1 MQSSTSSAAAETT
14 DLRRRALSF
23 VLLMGLVSL
32 LADMVYEG
40 GRSISGP
47 YLALLGASGTMVGL
61 VAGAGE
67 LIAYGLRL
75 VFGYLSDRTRRYW
88 AFTIAGY
95 ATTALVV
102 PALALAGSWQ
112 VAVVLLTLERMSKAL
127 RTPAKDT
134 LLSYAT
140 RSIGYGKGFGLHEAL
155 DQIGAIA
162 APLALAAVLA
172 WRGDYQLA
180 FGLLLIPGALTILA
194 LLAARARFPQ
204 PADLA
209 GATPPLTSQGFTGDF
224 WLYLVAVGWIAAGFV
239 DFPLI
244 AFHLE
249 RTAVVSAA
257 WIPALYAMAMAV
269 DAGAAL
275 LFGALFDRIGY
286 AALLLAGSLALA
298 FAPLVFLGGPALVAL
313 GMVLW
318 GIGLGAQ
325 ESILRAAVAR
335 LAPAARRGT
344 AFGLFNT
351 VYGIAWFVGSAAL
364 GVLYD
369 RALPA
374 LIVLSVGLQA
384 LALAALVVVA
394 RQRAGWRMLVQ

>member
-1 MQSSTSSAAAETT
+1 MKSPATAVTSPSG
-14 DLRRRALSF
+14 DLQRRALVF

-47 YLALLGASGTMVGL
+47 YLALLGASGTVVGL
-61 VAGAGE
+61 VAGLGE

-95 ATTALVV
+95 GLTALAV

-112 VAVVLLTLERMSKAL
+112 VAVLLLTLERMSKAL
-127 RTPAKDT
+127 RSPAKDT

-140 RSIGYGKGFGLHEAL
+140 RSIGHGKGFGLHEAL
-155 DQIGAIA
+155 DQIGAVA
-162 APLALAAVLA
+162 APLMLAAILA
-172 WRGDYQLA
+172 WRGDYRLA
-180 FGLLLIPGALTILA
+180 FALLLIPGLLTILA
-194 LLAARARFPQ
+194 LLVARARFPQ
-204 PADLA
+204 PADLV
-209 GATPPLTSQGFTGDF
+209 GTTPPLTPRGFRGDF
-224 WLYLVAVGWIAAGFV
+224 WLYLVAVGLIAAGFA

-249 RTAVVSAA
+249 RTAVVATA
-257 WIPALYAMAMAV
+257 WIPALYALAMAV
-269 DAGAAL
+269 DAAAAL
-275 LFGALFDRIGY
+275 LFGVLFDKIDYG
-286 AALLLAGSLALA
+286 ALLLAGLLTLAC
-298 FAPLVFLGGPALVAL
+298 APLVFLGGASLVVL

-325 ESILRAAVAR
+325 ESILRAAVAT
-335 LAPAARRGT
+335 LAPAERRGT

-351 VYGIAWFVGSAAL
+351 VYGIAWFAGSAAL

-369 RALPA
+369 LALPA
-374 LIVLSVGLQA
+374 LIVLSVSLQA
-384 LALAALVVVA
+384 LALVVLVVLARRGVA
-394 RQRAGWRMLVQ
+394 DG

>member
-127 RTPAKDT
+127 RSPAKDT

-209 GATPPLTSQGFTGDF
+209 SATPPLTSRGFTGDF
-224 WLYLVAVGWIAAGFV
+224 WLYLVAVGWIAAGFA

-275 LFGALFDRIGY
+275 LFGALFDKIGY
-286 AALLLAGSLALA
+286 SALLLAGALALA

-325 ESILRAAVAR
+325 ESILRAAVAG

-394 RQRAGWRMLVQ
+394 RQRAWRRMLVQ

>member
-75 VFGYLSDRTRRYW
+75 VFGYLSDRT
-88 AFTIAGY
+88 
-95 ATTALVV
+95 
-102 PALALAGSWQ
+102 
-112 VAVVLLTLERMSKAL
+112 LERMSKAL
-127 RTPAKDT
+127 RSPAKDT

-209 GATPPLTSQGFTGDF
+209 GATPPLTSRGFTGDF

-275 LFGALFDRIGY
+275 LFGVLFDKIGY
-286 AALLLAGSLALA
+286 SALLLAGALALG

-384 LALAALVVVA
+384 LALVALVVVA

>member
-1 MQSSTSSAAAETT
+1 MKSPATAVTSPSGE
-14 DLRRRALSF
+14 LQRRALFF

-47 YLALLGASGTMVGL
+47 YLALLGASGTVVGL
-61 VAGAGE
+61 VAGLGE

-95 ATTALVV
+95 SLTALVV

-112 VAVVLLTLERMSKAL
+112 VAVLLLTLERMSKAL
-127 RTPAKDT
+127 RSPAKDT
-134 LLSYAT
+134 LLAYAT

-155 DQIGAIA
+155 DQIGAVA
-162 APLALAAVLA
+162 APLTLAAILA
-172 WRGDYQLA
+172 WRGDYRLA
-180 FGLLLIPGALTILA
+180 FALLLIPGLLTILA
-194 LLAARARFPQ
+194 LLVARARFPQ

-209 GATPPLTSQGFTGDF
+209 GTTPSLTPRGFRGDF
-224 WLYLVAVGWIAAGFV
+224 WLYLVAVGLIAAGFA

-249 RTAVVSAA
+249 RTTVVASA
-257 WIPALYAMAMAV
+257 WIPALYALAMAV

-275 LFGALFDRIGY
+275 LFGVLFDRIGY
-286 AALLLAGSLALA
+286 GALLLAGLLTLAC
-298 FAPLVFLGGPALVAL
+298 APLVFLGGASLVVL
-313 GMVLW
+313 GIVLW

-325 ESILRAAVAR
+325 ESILRAAVAT
-335 LAPAARRGT
+335 LAPAERRAT

-351 VYGIAWFVGSAAL
+351 VYGIAWFAGSAAL

-369 RALPA
+369 LALPA
-374 LIVLSVGLQA
+374 LVVLAVSLQA
-384 LALAALVVVA
+384 VALVVLGVVA
-394 RQRAGWRMLVQ
+394 WRGTADR